1 MKRRIVATALIL
13 ALILTF
19 TGCGSGQNNSVTEA
33 QTLASNAASEEL
45 LTEESSSPSSIK
57 ADSSLSSRSSKKES
71 SYYKES
77 SKKESSY
84 YKESSKKES
93 SYYSESSKKE
103 SSYYKEASKVSEP
116 SVSEEDIMKEKLDEM
131 LIGQNL
137 GEVRLSLK
145 ELMGEEEM
153 NKTFKFYDI
162 KYEDEKR
169 NDIWTDTNWT
179 IRKWEFYNDMI
190 YVGCEKTV
198 KGIGSLYNTVVKIK
212 DSTVYKLLEEVDGL
226 LELAR
231 DLGFI
236 KSKS

>member
-84 YKESSKKES
+84 YSESSKKES

>member
-1 MKRRIVATALIL
+1 
-13 ALILTF
+13 
-19 TGCGSGQNNSVTEA
+19 
-33 QTLASNAASEEL
+33 
-45 LTEESSSPSSIK
+45 
-57 ADSSLSSRSSKKES
+57 
-71 SYYKES
+71 
-77 SKKESSY
+77 
-84 YKESSKKES
+84 
-93 SYYSESSKKE
+93 
-103 SSYYKEASKVSEP
+103 
-116 SVSEEDIMKEKLDEM
+116 M

>member
-57 ADSSLSSRSSKKES
+57 ADSSLSSRISKKES

-84 YKESSKKES
+84 YSESSKKES